1 VEIHAPHKPIL
12 TVTEAL
18 VHLAIVTVGILIALS
33 LEGARQWYEH
43 RSLATETRE
52 NLMREI
58 EANRTEL
65 AGYVENATA
74 MQKQLMHAREVAQA
88 VADGKTLHDTSIE
101 LVYHGAE
108 LQRASHTTAE
118 LTGAFAFMS
127 RDDVVKY
134 ARVYNRQEIFQR
146 RQDQV
151 FADFVGAFAGT
162 QLLAGATRKASTREL
177 EDWARALST
186 AHASAEIAKQVAT
199 ALNEEYQRALG
210 EEH

>member
-33 LEGARQWYEH
+33 LEGARQWHEH
-43 RSLATETRE
+43 RSLVAETRE
-52 NLMREI
+52 NLTREI
-58 EANRTEL
+58 EANRAEL

-74 MQKQLMHAREVAQA
+74 MQKQLMHAREVAQE
-88 VADGKTLHDTSIE
+88 VGDGKPLHDMAIE
-101 LVYHGAE
+101 LTYHGAE
-108 LQRASHTTAE
+108 LQSASHTTAE

-134 ARVYNRQEIFQR
+134 ARVYDRQAIFQR

-162 QLLAGATRKASTREL
+162 QLLAGGTRKASTREL

-186 AHASAEIAKQVAT
+186 AQASAEIAKQVAG
-199 ALNEEYQRALG
+199 ALNEEYRRALTG
-210 EEH
+210 GH

>member
-33 LEGARQWYEH
+33 LEGARQWHEH
-43 RSLATETRE
+43 RSLVAETRE
-52 NLMREI
+52 NLTREI
-58 EANRTEL
+58 EENRAEL
-65 AGYVENATA
+65 AGYVANVTA
-74 MQKQLMHAREVAQA
+74 MQKQLMHAREIAET
-88 VADGKTLHDTSIE
+88 VADGKPLNEAAIDLT
-101 LVYHGAE
+101 YHGAE
-108 LQRASHTTAE
+108 LQSASHTTAE

-127 RDDVVKY
+127 RDEVVRY
-134 ARVYNRQEIFQR
+134 ARVYDRQSIFQR

-162 QLLAGATRKASTREL
+162 QLISSGTRKASTREL

-186 AHASAEIAKQVAT
+186 AHASAEIAKQVAG

-210 EEH
+210 AAH

>member
-52 NLMREI
+52 NLRREI

-88 VADGKTLHDTSIE
+88 VADSKPLHDTSIE
-101 LVYHGAE
+101 LGYHGAE
-108 LQRASHTTAE
+108 LQSASHTTAE

-134 ARVYNRQEIFQR
+134 ARVYDRQAIFQR
-146 RQDQV
+146 QQDQV
-151 FADFVGAFAGT
+151 FTDFVGAFAGT
-162 QLLAGATRKASTREL
+162 QLIAGGTRKASTREL
-177 EDWARALST
+177 EDWARALSI

-210 EEH
+210 AEH